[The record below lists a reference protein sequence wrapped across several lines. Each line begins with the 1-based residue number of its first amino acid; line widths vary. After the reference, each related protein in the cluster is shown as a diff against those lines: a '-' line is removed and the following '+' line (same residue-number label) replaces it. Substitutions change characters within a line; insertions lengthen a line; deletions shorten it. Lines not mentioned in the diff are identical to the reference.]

1 MMTQGEIAY
10 REDVRR
16 QPTYPWSNEPR
27 RSWDALEPEIKA
39 NWEKYPTPRA
49 WGKTDAAVFD
59 ALEAVLKLKGN

>member
-16 QPTYPWSNEPR
+16 QPTYPFNGRPR
-27 RSWDALEPEIKA
+27 ATWDELEPEIKA